1 MTTPSLHKPLP
12 TQKNN
17 RTKNMYTLL
26 HRLLK
31 QEALHPGTVDKILL
45 CQQIQALLM
54 KENKNS
60 EPSRGSVPAV
70 KSLSSRSPGPALES
84 ESSRSNV
91 PARGESPDPRSVVI
105 AWYTGT
111 LDRWRRSLRSP
122 RPLAEIHPAD
132 RPRILSLINGR

>member
-1 MTTPSLHKPLP
+1 
-12 TQKNN
+12 
-17 RTKNMYTLL
+17 MYTLL

-54 KENKNS
+54 KENK
-60 EPSRGSVPAV
+60 
-70 KSLSSRSPGPALES
+70 KSL
-84 ESSRSNV
+84 SSRSNV
-91 PARGESPDPRSVVI
+91 PARGECPDPRSVVI

>member
-1 MTTPSLHKPLP
+1 
-12 TQKNN
+12 
-17 RTKNMYTLL
+17 MYTLL

-54 KENKNS
+54 KENKKS
-60 EPSRGSVPAV
+60 DPSHGSVPV
-70 KSLSSRSPGPALES
+70 VES
-84 ESSRSNV
+84 VSVRSNV
-91 PARGESPDPRSVVI
+91 PARGECPDSDSRSVVI

>member
-1 MTTPSLHKPLP
+1 
-12 TQKNN
+12 
-17 RTKNMYTLL
+17 MYTLL

-45 CQQIQALLM
+45 CQQIQVLLM

-60 EPSRGSVPAV
+60 
-70 KSLSSRSPGPALES
+70 LSSRSSLSAVES
-84 ESSRSNV
+84 VSSRSNV
-91 PARGESPDPRSVVI
+91 PARGECSDSRSVVI

-111 LDRWRRSLRSP
+111 LDRWRRSLRSL

>member
-1 MTTPSLHKPLP
+1 
-12 TQKNN
+12 
-17 RTKNMYTLL
+17 MYTLL

-60 EPSRGSVPAV
+60 EPSRSSLSAPEPSRSSVPAV
-70 KSLSSRSPGPALES
+70 ESLSSRSPGPALES
-84 ESSRSNV
+84 ESSRSSV
-91 PARGESPDPRSVVI
+91 PARGSCPDPRSVVI

-111 LDRWRRSLRSP
+111 LDR
-122 RPLAEIHPAD
+122 
-132 RPRILSLINGR
+132 

>member
-1 MTTPSLHKPLP
+1 
-12 TQKNN
+12 
-17 RTKNMYTLL
+17 MYTLL

-45 CQQIQALLM
+45 CQQIQDLLM
-54 KENKNS
+54 KENK
-60 EPSRGSVPAV
+60 
-70 KSLSSRSPGPALES
+70 KSLSSRSSIPASES
-84 ESSRSNV
+84 ISSRSSLSAVESVSSRSNV
-91 PARGESPDPRSVVI
+91 PARGECSDSRSVVI

>member
-1 MTTPSLHKPLP
+1 
-12 TQKNN
+12 
-17 RTKNMYTLL
+17 MYTLL

-45 CQQIQALLM
+45 CQQIQDLLM
-54 KENKNS
+54 KENK
-60 EPSRGSVPAV
+60 R
-70 KSLSSRSPGPALES
+70 SLSSRSSIPASES
-84 ESSRSNV
+84 ISSRSSLSAVESVSSRSNV
-91 PARGESPDPRSVVI
+91 PARGECSDSRSVVI

-122 RPLAEIHPAD
+122 RPLAEIHPSD

>member
-1 MTTPSLHKPLP
+1 
-12 TQKNN
+12 
-17 RTKNMYTLL
+17 MYTLL

-54 KENKNS
+54 KENK
-60 EPSRGSVPAV
+60 
-70 KSLSSRSPGPALES
+70 KSLSSRSSIPASEPVSSRSSLSAVES

-91 PARGESPDPRSVVI
+91 PARGECSNSRSVVI

>member
-1 MTTPSLHKPLP
+1 
-12 TQKNN
+12 
-17 RTKNMYTLL
+17 MYTLL

-54 KENKNS
+54 KENK
-60 EPSRGSVPAV
+60 
-70 KSLSSRSPGPALES
+70 KSLSSRSSIPASES
-84 ESSRSNV
+84 ISSRSSHSAVESVSSRSNV
-91 PARGESPDPRSVVI
+91 PARGECSNSRSVVI

>member
-1 MTTPSLHKPLP
+1 
-12 TQKNN
+12 
-17 RTKNMYTLL
+17 MYTLL

-54 KENKNS
+54 KENK
-60 EPSRGSVPAV
+60 
-70 KSLSSRSPGPALES
+70 KSLSSRSSIPASES
-84 ESSRSNV
+84 ISSRSSLSAVESVSSRSNV
-91 PARGESPDPRSVVI
+91 PARGECSNSRSVVI

>member
-1 MTTPSLHKPLP
+1 
-12 TQKNN
+12 
-17 RTKNMYTLL
+17 MYTLL

-54 KENKNS
+54 KENK
-60 EPSRGSVPAV
+60 R
-70 KSLSSRSPGPALES
+70 SLSSRSSLSAVES

-91 PARGESPDPRSVVI
+91 PARGECPDPRSVVI

-132 RPRILSLINGR
+132 RPRILALINGR

>member
-1 MTTPSLHKPLP
+1 MLTRIL
-12 TQKNN
+12 Q
-17 RTKNMYTLL
+17 LL
-26 HRLLK
+26 HE
-31 QEALHPGTVDKILL
+31 EALHPGTVDKILL
-45 CQQIQALLM
+45 CQQIQTLLRN
-54 KENKNS
+54 ELKNS
-60 EPSRGSVPAV
+60 EPSRSSLSAPEPSRSSGPAV
-70 KSLSSRSPGPALES
+70 ESLSSRNLGPAVES

>member
-1 MTTPSLHKPLP
+1 
-12 TQKNN
+12 
-17 RTKNMYTLL
+17 MYTLL

-54 KENKNS
+54 KENK
-60 EPSRGSVPAV
+60 
-70 KSLSSRSPGPALES
+70 KSLSSRSSIHASEPVSSRSSLSAVES

-91 PARGESPDPRSVVI
+91 PTRGEGPDPRSVVI

>member
-1 MTTPSLHKPLP
+1 MLTRIL
-12 TQKNN
+12 Q
-17 RTKNMYTLL
+17 LL
-26 HRLLK
+26 HE
-31 QEALHPGTVDKILL
+31 EALHPGTVDKILL

-60 EPSRGSVPAV
+60 EPSRSSLSAPEPSRGSVPAV
-70 KSLSSRSPGPALES
+70 ESLSSRSPGPALES

>member
-54 KENKNS
+54 KENK
-60 EPSRGSVPAV
+60 R
-70 KSLSSRSPGPALES
+70 SLSSRSSLSAVES

-91 PARGESPDPRSVVI
+91 PARGECPDPRSVVI

>member
-1 MTTPSLHKPLP
+1 MLTRIL
-12 TQKNN
+12 Q
-17 RTKNMYTLL
+17 LL
-26 HRLLK
+26 HE
-31 QEALHPGTVDKILL
+31 EALHPGTVDKILL

-60 EPSRGSVPAV
+60 EPSRGSVQAV
-70 KSLSSRSPGPALES
+70 ESLSSRSPGPALES

-91 PARGESPDPRSVVI
+91 PARGSCPDPRSVVI